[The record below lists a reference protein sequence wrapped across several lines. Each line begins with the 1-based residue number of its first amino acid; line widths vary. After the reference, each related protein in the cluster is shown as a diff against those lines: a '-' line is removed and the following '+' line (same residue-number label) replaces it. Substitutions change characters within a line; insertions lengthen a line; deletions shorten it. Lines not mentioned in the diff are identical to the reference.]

1 MYPLGNGACSR
12 GDGWSADRFE
22 ATPLSYAAGQLARRR
37 RDVSA
42 YLVAVIEVHDPESY
56 KRYAERAPETITKYG
71 GRYLIRGAQ
80 PDVQEGEWPLDR
92 LVVLEFPDAEAA
104 RRFYHSPEYQEIV
117 PLRQA
122 ASKGA
127 VAILPGYTP

>member
-1 MYPLGNGACSR
+1 M
-12 GDGWSADRFE
+12 
-22 ATPLSYAAGQLARRR
+22 
-37 RDVSA
+37 SA
-42 YLVAVIEVHDPESY
+42 YLVAVVEVTDPEGY
-56 KRYAERAPETITKYG
+56 KKYAVRAPETISKYG
-71 GRYLIRGAQ
+71 GRYLVRGAE
-80 PDVQEGEWPLDR
+80 PDVQEGDWPLDR

-127 VAILPGYTP
+127 VAILPGYQA

>member
-1 MYPLGNGACSR
+1 M
-12 GDGWSADRFE
+12 
-22 ATPLSYAAGQLARRR
+22 
-37 RDVSA
+37 SA
-42 YLVAVIEVHDPESY
+42 YLVAVVEVTDPEAY
-56 KRYAERAPETITKYG
+56 KKYAARAPETISQYG
-71 GRYLIRGAQ
+71 GRYLVRGAQ

-92 LVVLEFPDAEAA
+92 LVVLEFPDVEAA

-127 VAILPGYTP
+127 VAILPGYEG